1 MMTKTIP
8 FFIPEKFEYLSKIKT
23 IEYDGVNLKTAYLI
37 SIIHEIIIKYYFTS
51 KKFFET
57 EEEYKDVRFNLWS
70 LILRS
75 KYGMNYSKYINYLIE
90 KEFITMV
97 SNYYVNKKSKTYK
110 LNYFDLNSIKRIK
123 ITDNILLK
131 KRSKDYL
138 EKSITSNNES
148 PIELEMKKRLV
159 DDLYHINVD
168 YDKGIKYINELKEN
182 GQIDSNKYYKNYT
195 SLDSIKNNHLFFKF
209 DEYGRLHTNF
219 TILKKEIRQNFIKI
233 DDQDIVE
240 LDIKNSQPFF
250 LALLLKEEMNND
262 DDEMKNYIWLVK
274 EGLFY
279 DYIMDKFKNLTRG
292 EVKLLTYKVL
302 FGHNGI
308 NSIENKI
315 FKSIFPKIYD
325 YIIDYKRINN
335 DYRFLAHT
343 LQKMESD
350 FVFGKVIK
358 EIYTKIEGI
367 RLFTVHDS
375 ILFPMRYEK
384 EVSNIFSKHLKELI

>member
-1 MMTKTIP
+1 MTTKTIP
-8 FFIPEKFEYLSKIKT
+8 FFIPEKFEYLTKQKT
-23 IEYDGVNLKTAYLI
+23 IKYGEVNLKTSYLI
-37 SIIHEIIIKYYFTS
+37 SIIHEIIMKYYFTS

-70 LILRS
+70 IILRD

-90 KEFITMV
+90 NDFMTMV

-131 KRSKDYL
+131 KRSKEYL
-138 EKSITSNNES
+138 EKSITSNNDG
-148 PIELEMKKRLV
+148 PIDLSIKKKLV
-159 DDLYHINVD
+159 EDLYHVNVD
-168 YDKGIKYINELKEN
+168 YDKGIRYINDLKEK

-219 TILKKEIRQNFIKI
+219 TILKKEIRQSFIKI
-233 DDQDIVE
+233 DNQEIIE
-240 LDIKNSQPFF
+240 IDIKNSQPFF
-250 LALLLKEEMNND
+250 LALLLRDELNIE
-262 DDEMKNYIWLVK
+262 DDEVKNYVWLVK

-308 NSIENKI
+308 NSTENKI
-315 FKSIFPKIYD
+315 FKSVFPKIYD
-325 YIIDYKRINN
+325 YIIDYKHVNN

-350 FVFGKVIK
+350 FIFGKVIK
-358 EIYTKIEGI
+358 DIYESIEGI

-375 ILFPMRYEK
+375 ILFPRKYEK
-384 EVSNIFSKHLKELI
+384 EVNKIFTKHLKELI

>member
-1 MMTKTIP
+1 MTKTIP

>member
-1 MMTKTIP
+1 
-8 FFIPEKFEYLSKIKT
+8 
-23 IEYDGVNLKTAYLI
+23 
-37 SIIHEIIIKYYFTS
+37 
-51 KKFFET
+51 
-57 EEEYKDVRFNLWS
+57 
-70 LILRS
+70 
-75 KYGMNYSKYINYLIE
+75 
-90 KEFITMV
+90 
-97 SNYYVNKKSKTYK
+97 
-110 LNYFDLNSIKRIK
+110 
-123 ITDNILLK
+123 
-131 KRSKDYL
+131 
-138 EKSITSNNES
+138 
-148 PIELEMKKRLV
+148 
-159 DDLYHINVD
+159 
-168 YDKGIKYINELKEN
+168 
-182 GQIDSNKYYKNYT
+182 
-195 SLDSIKNNHLFFKF
+195 
-209 DEYGRLHTNF
+209 
-219 TILKKEIRQNFIKI
+219 LKKEIRQNFIKI